1 MPASV
6 IKSCRRKADRPADT
20 ITTGSGGKRSVHA
33 VGNDLS
39 CPASSW
45 KYTRS
50 SLQLFR
56 RVTSKNCF
64 PQRGWYGCV
73 TRKSRGLRSGWGVFD
88 CIEQRQTGAVSQD
101 DQRRLHPRQ
110 DAVVA
115 GGCPSQRGRLC
126 QTVQHRAAAQR
137 HRLHH
142 AGR

>member
-1 MPASV
+1 MPANV

-39 CPASSW
+39 CPALSW

-50 SLQLFR
+50 SPQLFR
-56 RVTSKNCF
+56 WVTSKNCF

-88 CIEQRQTGAVSQD
+88 CIEQWQAGAVSQD
-101 DQRRLHPRQ
+101 DQRRLYSGQ
-110 DAVVA
+110 NAVVA
-115 GGCPSQRGRLC
+115 GRRQTQRGRLC
-126 QTVQHRAAAQR
+126 QTLQYRAIAQC

-142 AGR
+142 AAG